1 MTEWSSD
8 ETAQKKQNFDLSFC
22 EVKENVAAAAES
34 VGKRADDIILLAATK
49 TVPVEV
55 INHAIRSGIKVI
67 GENRVQELKEKHPDL
82 DKTAEIHFIG
92 HLQTNKVKDVVP
104 LVSMIHSV
112 SSLKLAK
119 EISKQCERFNKP
131 MDVLIEINIGNEE
144 SKSGFS
150 AEEVEAEIEKVAALP
165 HLSVKGLMAI
175 PPADA
180 ENSKNI
186 EFFNKMYQLFID
198 IEAKKRDNVS
208 MEYLSMGMS
217 QDYADAIRCGAN
229 IVRIGT
235 TLFGNRIYKK

>member
-1 MTEWSSD
+1 MMERLSD
-8 ETAQKKQNFDLSFC
+8 EIDIKKKNFDLSFR
-22 EVKENVAAAAES
+22 EVKENIASAAKG
-34 VGKRADDIILLAATK
+34 VGKSEDEIVLLAATK

-55 INHAIRSGIKVI
+55 INHAIKSGLQVI
-67 GENRVQELKEKHPDL
+67 GENRVQELKEKYPDL
-82 DKTAEIHFIG
+82 DKSAQIHFIG

-104 LVSMIHSV
+104 MVSMIHSV

-119 EISKQCERFNKP
+119 EISKQCEKFGKQ

-150 AEEVEAEIEKVAALP
+150 LEEAEKEIENISFLSG
-165 HLSVKGLMAI
+165 LSVKGLMAI
-175 PPADA
+175 PPASA
-180 ENSKNI
+180 EKTKNI

-198 IEAKKRDNVS
+198 IRAKKMDNVS

-217 QDYADAIRCGAN
+217 QDYADAIKCGAN